1 MKLPFKV
8 AIMQHFILNPD
19 TSFDVNEILEAM
31 KPVYGK
37 ERQCNPVRIDY
48 YLRAMLNVN
57 ILETASIELVGE
69 KDLDVRYKITNHG
82 IEMKKYIPKK
92 KENSY
97 L

>member
-37 ERQCNPVRIDY
+37 ERQCNPVRIESHAE
-48 YLRAMLNVN
+48 R
-57 ILETASIELVGE
+57 
-69 KDLDVRYKITNHG
+69 KHFR
-82 IEMKKYIPKK
+82 
-92 KENSY
+92 NSFY
-97 L
+97 

>member
-1 MKLPFKV
+1 
-8 AIMQHFILNPD
+8 MQHFILNPD

-82 IEMKKYIPKK
+82 VEMKKYIPKK

>member
-1 MKLPFKV
+1 MKMPFKV

-57 ILETASIELVGE
+57 IRICRSKTKGNDREARRSCFAVFF
-69 KDLDVRYKITNHG
+69 
-82 IEMKKYIPKK
+82 
-92 KENSY
+92 
-97 L
+97 

>member
-1 MKLPFKV
+1 MKLPFKI
-8 AIMQHFILNPD
+8 AIMQHFILNKD
-19 TSFDVNEILEAM
+19 KSFDEMDVLEAM

-37 ERQCNPVRIDY
+37 ERQCNPNRINY

-57 ILETASIELVGE
+57 ILETASIEM
-69 KDLDVRYKITNHG
+69 LDANNLKVKYKITPHG
-82 IEMKKYIPKK
+82 IEMQKYISKK

>member
-1 MKLPFKV
+1 
-8 AIMQHFILNPD
+8 MQHFILNPD

-82 IEMKKYIPKK
+82 IKMKKYISKK

>member
-1 MKLPFKV
+1 M
-8 AIMQHFILNPD
+8 
-19 TSFDVNEILEAM
+19 NEILEAM

-82 IEMKKYIPKK
+82 IEMKKYISKK

>member
-57 ILETASIELVGE
+57 FLSSSGSKQIS
-69 KDLDVRYKITNHG
+69 D
-82 IEMKKYIPKK
+82 
-92 KENSY
+92 
-97 L
+97 

>member
-1 MKLPFKV
+1 
-8 AIMQHFILNPD
+8 
-19 TSFDVNEILEAM
+19 
-31 KPVYGK
+31 
-37 ERQCNPVRIDY
+37 
-48 YLRAMLNVN
+48 MLNVN

-82 IEMKKYIPKK
+82 VEMKKYIPKK

>member
-8 AIMQHFILNPD
+8 AIMQHFILNAD
-19 TSFDVNEILEAM
+19 KSFDVNEILEAM

-37 ERQCNPVRIDY
+37 ERQCNLDRIDY

-57 ILETASIELVGE
+57 ILETASIELTGD
-69 KDLDVRYKITNHG
+69 KDLDIRYKITSHG
-82 IEMKKYIPKK
+82 IEMKKYISKK

>member
-82 IEMKKYIPKK
+82 IEMKKYISTK

>member
-1 MKLPFKV
+1 
-8 AIMQHFILNPD
+8 MQHFILNPD

-82 IEMKKYIPKK
+82 IEMKKYISKK